1 MFIQDSEYENDEEEE
16 NEDDEEDEEDEDMS
30 DGEVMEVK
38 VDPMLYFSNTS
49 QGAIELDDS
58 QDGQEGKKSQTSAS
72 STPTS
77 SASMANSPLV
87 MTRSQQ
93 KVNPVIASL
102 KMGKPYKC
110 TVCPRSFIT
119 DIGLQ
124 NHLWSHLPKS
134 RKNGTSTSGMMH
146 K

>member
-1 MFIQDSEYENDEEEE
+1 
-16 NEDDEEDEEDEDMS
+16 MS
-30 DGEVMEVK
+30 DGEIMEVK

-49 QGAIELDDS
+49 QGAIELDGDS
-58 QDGQEGKKSQTSAS
+58 QDAEQANKKSQAS
-72 STPTS
+72 SPTTPTS
-77 SASMANSPLV
+77 SSSPSVANSNQ

-93 KVNPVIASL
+93 RVNPVIASL

-134 RKNGTSTSGMMH
+134 RKNGTSASGMMH